1 MGRWTQYDED
11 SYRLPPGVKR
21 TAYDA
26 DTGVYTYRDGNGQIY
41 TGAPHQRYGTL
52 RPISQPP
59 AETRAMFDKDKAPLS
74 VDTKSPGPAPK
85 SFADILS
92 PDQVTSA
99 PPIHGGRSPTKP
111 TSPKSRFIDA
121 VRRATAPKMLDV
133 VHNATTSVGEGQG
146 PIDEVCYQRRPSV
159 GAVGTISDDCL
170 HPSKGCYERRS
181 SILATGF
188 WVG

>member
-11 SYRLPPGVKR
+11 AYRLPAGIKR

-26 DTGVYTYRDGNGQIY
+26 DTGVYTYRDGNGQTY
-41 TGAPHQRYGTL
+41 VGSPHQRYGTL

-59 AETRAMFDKDKAPLS
+59 ASTRPIHPLPIDKAPLS

-99 PPIHGGRSPTKP
+99 SPMRDGRSP

-121 VRRATAPKMLDV
+121 VRRAAAPKMLDV
-133 VHNATTSVGEGQG
+133 VHHTTTTSKRE
-146 PIDEVCYQRRPSV
+146 SF
-159 GAVGTISDDCL
+159 ASD
-170 HPSKGCYERRS
+170 S
-181 SILATGF
+181 
-188 WVG
+188 